1 MPYRLLKV
9 SFKETAS
16 HSLIEFLARELLP
29 KSHMNPILA
38 SGIVSLGKEVYDRL
52 NTPSP
57 SKLSID
63 DISFGKELEV
73 ASTTA
78 SSKTLEQ
85 LEKKFR
91 NQLDV
96 SKFLSKE
103 AGNQVHLEKRADGSM
118 QLISSSGRR
127 LILPLSENSCSI
139 GNELFIKSLDQ
150 GVNLSIYRANA
161 ITIKS

>member
-9 SFKETAS
+9 SFRETAS
-16 HSLIEFLARELLP
+16 HSLIEILARDLLQDRL
-29 KSHMNPILA
+29 MNPLLA
-38 SGIVSLGKEVYDRL
+38 TGIVSLGKEVYDRL
-52 NTPSP
+52 NAPSP

-63 DISFGKELEV
+63 DISFGKELEI
-73 ASTTA
+73 ANTTA

-96 SKFLSKE
+96 SKFLSTE
-103 AGNQVHLEKRADGSM
+103 TGNQVHLEKRADGTL
-118 QLISSSGRR
+118 QLLSSSGRR
-127 LILPLSENSCSI
+127 LILPLSENSCSL
-139 GNELFIKSLDQ
+139 GNELLRKSLDQ

-161 ITIKS
+161 IIIKS